1 MSELIHP
8 LHRFIRPSVTH
19 TTFCPGCG
27 DGTIAQSILRAID
40 GLNMGMDDFVF
51 VSGIGCAAWIPSPL
65 FNADVLHTTHGRPIA
80 FAFGIKM
87 GLPEK
92 KVMVV
97 SGDGDLVAIGGNHL
111 IQNARRNIE
120 MVVICVNNGIYGMT
134 GGQAAPTTPMG
145 VKTTTTPYG
154 TFENFFEDIAGL
166 VSAAGASFVA
176 RWTTAHPRQL
186 TASIKKAIRKKGFAF
201 IEVLTQCPIQFGR
214 KMGVGNAVQMLED
227 YKKRSISVQ
236 EGKKF
241 SREELNG
248 RIVIGEIVDLDKPE
262 MVEEVTRIKMR
273 AMKGEGKAI
282 DRGAKG

>member
-27 DGTIAQSILRAID
+27 DGTVVQCILRAID
-40 GLNMGMDDFVF
+40 GLGMDMDNFVF

-87 GLPEK
+87 GLPDK

-97 SGDGDLVAIGGNHL
+97 SGDGDLAAIGGNHL

-120 MVVICVNNGIYGMT
+120 VTVICLNNGIYGMT
-134 GGQAAPTTPMG
+134 GGQAAPTTPIG

-154 TFENFFEDIAGL
+154 TFENTFNISRL
-166 VSAAGASFVA
+166 VIAAGASFVA
-176 RWTTAHPRQL
+176 CWTTAHPRQL
-186 TASIKKAIRKKGFAF
+186 TNSIKKAIQKKGFAF
-201 IEVLTQCPIQFGR
+201 IEVFSQCPIQLGR
-214 KMGVGNAVQMLED
+214 KMGIGNAVQMLED
-227 YKKRSISVQ
+227 YKKRSILVK
-236 EGKKF
+236 EAKKL
-241 SREELNG
+241 SPEELNG
-248 RIVIGEIVDLDKPE
+248 RIVVGELVDLDIPE
-262 MVEEVTRIKMR
+262 MLEEVGKM
-273 AMKGEGKAI
+273 KQKAS
-282 DRGAKG
+282 GGNK